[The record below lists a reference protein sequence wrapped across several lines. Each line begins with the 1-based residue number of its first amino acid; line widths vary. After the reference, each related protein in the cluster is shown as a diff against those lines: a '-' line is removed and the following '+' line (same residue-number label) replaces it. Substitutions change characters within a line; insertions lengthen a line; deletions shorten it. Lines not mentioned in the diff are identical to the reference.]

1 MTETVPPSPEP
12 IGRFLTLA
20 DAAEVLNV
28 TVRQALALIHSG
40 ELPAIQVRG
49 RAPWRIERSV
59 LEGFIDAKY
68 EESRRM
74 ALWNQSAFT
83 ELPELSGGRIIKR

>member
-1 MTETVPPSPEP
+1 MTETLPPSPEP

-20 DAAEVLNV
+20 DTAEILNV
-28 TVRQALALIHSG
+28 TARQALALIHSG

-49 RAPWRIERSV
+49 RAPWRIERTE
-59 LEGFIDAKY
+59 LEAYIEAKY